1 MDNPGFLS
9 DLADLLGKYEI
20 DKETKTLDILLA
32 NYIINQ
38 LYAFRELNNRIELH
52 QILEPSLETLNYE

>member
-1 MDNPGFLS
+1 MDNPSFLS